1 MAERRKGELKE
12 KILQVLKTEGPL
24 APEEIAVKIN
34 YDKINIVKAL
44 LTRMV
49 KQGIV
54 EKTPEGKYR
63 IKA

>member
-12 KILQVLKTEGPL
+12 KILKVLKEEGPL
-24 APEEIAVKIN
+24 APEEIATKIN